1 MAKGKVKTIIVALLV
16 GLLVL
21 ILIAAVLFK
30 LFGNQMIRKG
40 VVAGSEKALQV
51 GVRLD
56 SVDLKLLAG
65 EATLSNMEIDNPEG
79 YQHPTFLKMGS
90 AYMDLNVQSLMSDTI
105 EMTMLRLDDLQLV
118 IEQKGLT
125 NNLKEILNNLPK
137 AEPTEPEPAE
147 KEKGK
152 DVRINVLEINNI
164 EVKAKLLP
172 IPGRADT
179 VTLRVKPIRLEN
191 IGTNEKINAAE
202 LTAKILK
209 AIAAGVAEQGR
220 DLLPVDMIGSVTE
233 ELGKQGQELLK
244 AGQEAGEGLLE
255 GTKDIGKGAADTIKG
270 IGDMFQKKE
279 EE

>member
-1 MAKGKVKTIIVALLV
+1 MVKGKVKTIIVALLV

-21 ILIAAVLFK
+21 ILVAVVLFK
-30 LFGNQMIRKG
+30 LFGNQMIKKG

-65 EATLSNMEIDNPEG
+65 EATLANMEIDNPEG

-90 AYMDLNVQSLMSDTI
+90 AYMDLNVQSLMSDTV
-105 EMTMLRLDDLQLV
+105 EMTTLRLDDIHLV

-137 AEPTEPEPAE
+137 AEPAE

-152 DVRINVLEINNI
+152 DFRINVLEINNI

-191 IGTNEKINAAE
+191 IGTNEKINAPE

-209 AIAAGVAEQGR
+209 AIAAGIAEQGK
-220 DLLPVDMIGSVTE
+220 DLLPIDMIGSVTE
-233 ELGKQGQELLK
+233 ELGKKGQELLE
-244 AGQEAGEGLLE
+244 AGQQAGQGLLE
-255 GTKDIGKGAADTIKG
+255 GTKDVGKEATDAIKG
-270 IGDMFQKKE
+270 IGDLFQKKE